1 MIKNYSQFIKE
12 DYSDIKSDLIKYIDD
27 NKNDIESKG
36 LEFNELKDDMTFVIE
51 KLDSD
56 FLKKINLELSSID
69 VDNKVEFQHKF
80 EEVIKSI
87 IEELGKS
94 QLNEGLVS
102 FFKSIWNEIKKAV
115 KWISDR
121 IYTISGYLTIGLA
134 GLLFIINQWGP
145 GLYMPYEFGNVAL
158 NTVLA
163 IGIAVLKYGQ
173 KNDNYIKN
181 ISEIWNT
188 LETLKN
194 LKRKEI
200 K

>member
-1 MIKNYSQFIKE
+1 MIKKYPQFIKE
-12 DYSDIKSDLIKYIDD
+12 NYSDIKFDLIKYIDD
-27 NKNDIESKG
+27 NKSDIESKG
-36 LEFNELKDDMTFVIE
+36 LHELKDDMTSVIE

-56 FLKKINLELSSID
+56 FLEKINLELSSID

-80 EEVIKSI
+80 EEVTKLILQ
-87 IEELGKS
+87 ELDKS
-94 QLNEGLVS
+94 QLNESIVS
-102 FFKSIWNEIKKAV
+102 FFKSIWDEIKKAV
-115 KWISDR
+115 KWVSDR

-134 GLLFIINQWGP
+134 GLLFIINQWGS
-145 GLYMPYEFGNVAL
+145 GLSMPYEFGNVAI

-163 IGIAVLKYGQ
+163 VGILILKYGQ

-194 LKRKEI
+194 LKKKEI

>member
-36 LEFNELKDDMTFVIE
+36 LEFNELKDDMISVID

-56 FLKKINLELSSID
+56 FLKKINLELLSID

-94 QLNEGLVS
+94 QLNESLVS
-102 FFKSIWNEIKKAV
+102 FFKSIWDEIKKAV
-115 KWISDR
+115 KWVSDR
-121 IYTISGYLTIGLA
+121 IYSISGYLTIGFA
-134 GLLFIINQWGP
+134 GLLFIINQWGS
-145 GLYMPYEFGNVAL
+145 GLYMPYEFGNVAV

-173 KNDNYIKN
+173 KNDKYIKN
-181 ISEIWNT
+181 ISEI
-188 LETLKN
+188 
-194 LKRKEI
+194 
-200 K
+200 